1 MNRDCSLVIYSPTI
15 QYPEIPYPGGQR
27 LCLTLLE
34 LIHQYLQDIV
44 LELLQH
50 LKLKKKDI
58 SLDAILK
65 TVGWK
70 SENTFRTFNDKP
82 IIETVDMGTALLSS

>member
-1 MNRDCSLVIYSPTI
+1 ML
-15 QYPEIPYPGGQR
+15 
-27 LCLTLLE
+27 
-34 LIHQYLQDIV
+34 DIAGIDTSIFTG
-44 LELLQH
+44 H
-50 LKLKKKDI
+50 STRAAAASKAKKKDI

-82 IIETVDMGTALLSS
+82 IIETVDVGTALLSS